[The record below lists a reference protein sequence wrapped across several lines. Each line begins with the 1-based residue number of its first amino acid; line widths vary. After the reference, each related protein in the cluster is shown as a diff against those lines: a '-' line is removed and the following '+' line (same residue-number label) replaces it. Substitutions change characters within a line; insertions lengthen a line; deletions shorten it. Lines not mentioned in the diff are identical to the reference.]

1 MENWWEIWDVWIV
14 EVNVDVFLI
23 WMKSSVDDVEDEMI
37 WIWSDDDGVSSWHG
51 LGVVDETAGVES
63 EVSWISVW
71 MSTMA
76 VVPMVG
82 STGPEVLDPSVLMGV
97 VRLREDEVSVVV
109 VVQWALWPVELEVA
123 EWLVVG
129 TVVALENSLGRNAE
143 VLW

>member
-1 MENWWEIWDVWIV
+1 MWDVWIV
-14 EVNVDVFLI
+14 EVTVDVFLTG
-23 WMKSSVDDVEDEMI
+23 MRSNVGGVEDEMI
-37 WIWSDDDGVSSWHG
+37 LIWNDDDGVSSWHG

-82 STGPEVLDPSVLMGV
+82 ATEPEVLDPSVLMGV
-97 VRLREDEVSVVV
+97 VRLREGEVPVVV

-129 TVVALENSLGRNAE
+129 TVVALENSPGMNAE